1 MVGIVSSNSSSS
13 IGRSLPNISLTMPS
27 GRKIPRVCSL
37 TVYDVDS
44 RVSQIEESPD
54 LIDGTSSNENSSTE
68 NSSTGHSP
76 FDSPSGIRERIK
88 RMQVEAE
95 IRRDEFARL
104 LDEHAQVVRKLK
116 MMEAEE
122 QLSSS
127 THVDGTGTGTG
138 TGTVVASTHA

>member
-1 MVGIVSSNSSSS
+1 MV
-13 IGRSLPNISLTMPS
+13 IGSLPNISLTMPS

-44 RVSQIEESPD
+44 RMSQIECSG
-54 LIDGTSSNENSSTE
+54 LDGTSSSSSSSASSASAGTNENNTVEKSTSE
-68 NSSTGHSP
+68 HSP
-76 FDSPSGIRERIK
+76 LDSPGGIRERIK
-88 RMQVEAE
+88 QMQVEAE

-122 QLSSS
+122 QLSSAQ
-127 THVDGTGTGTG
+127 VDGTVIG
-138 TGTVVASTHA
+138 STQA

>member
-1 MVGIVSSNSSSS
+1 MV
-13 IGRSLPNISLTMPS
+13 IGTLPNISLTMPS

-44 RVSQIEESPD
+44 RVSQIEENPG
-54 LIDGTSSNENSSTE
+54 LIDGTSSSNENSSTE
-68 NSSTGHSP
+68 NSSSGHSP
-76 FDSPSGIRERIK
+76 LDSPGGIRERIK
-88 RMQVEAE
+88 QMQVEAE

-104 LDEHAQVVRKLK
+104 LEEHAQVVRKLK

-122 QLSSS
+122 QLSS
-127 THVDGTGTGTG
+127 THVDGTATGTG